1 MEKKNLMNIDVEI
14 ETAATDVK
22 AEIKYFVK
30 LFTIALVAIVIL
42 LTVVF
47 SLGYLISPGD
57 TISRFA
63 YQANL
68 VSEKGQSSPSFA
80 NVKFTKDLTKAI
92 EEGEID
98 LYGVY
103 LQNYSDTISTG
114 MLVVTKDAEPDIL
127 NKIRIVKAE
136 LHKETNEPPKY
147 SEEGWQRIK
156 EKGLDEYFVYYI
168 DLK

>member
-1 MEKKNLMNIDVEI
+1 MMNIDVEL
-14 ETAATDVK
+14 ETAATDIK
-22 AEIKYFVK
+22 AEIKYFAK

-47 SLGYLISPGD
+47 SLGYLISPGV
-57 TISRFA
+57 TTSRFA

-92 EEGEID
+92 AAGEID

-103 LQNYSDTISTG
+103 LQNYPDEISTG
-114 MLVVTKDAEPDIL
+114 MLMASKDADPDIL
-127 NKIRIVKAE
+127 EKIRIVKAE

-147 SEEGWQRIK
+147 SEEAWQRIR